1 MENYVGRYFN
11 SMCYLLNFPINL
23 TLFLKSLL
31 IKKKRKEKK
40 VQSKDGKTLT
50 WNRSKG

>member
-1 MENYVGRYFN
+1 MENYVGGYFN
-11 SMCYLLNFPINL
+11 SICYLLNFPVNL
-23 TLFLKSLL
+23 KLFLKSSLV
-31 IKKKRKEKK
+31 KKKEK